1 MSRGTMESQL
11 MFTPLATPQSR
22 WRSFLIGWGLQ
33 AQLMLAI
40 LLLNAMF
47 PKHIQQAK
55 KYMVTNL
62 VTPFEPVTNEVQSA
76 NARLVVKT
84 VPPHVTETPT
94 GSKLVVPRQ
103 VRDIRE
109 PEPDVKAPEIRLM
122 SKTADLPRLPNV
134 PIAKVVATNTFAT
147 PTNVTATT
155 TKLAAQVQ
163 TGGFGDPNGI
173 PATGDGKHGV
183 NIAAKGSPGLPTGA
197 GFGNGL
203 GATKGVA
210 GIGIVGNGVQ
220 SSGFD
225 KQYSAP
231 TQKQTVIAINEPGSP
246 VEIIEKPKPSYTEEG
261 RRRGVEGEVRLEV
274 QFTADGHVRVLR
286 VLQGLGYGLDE
297 QALHCAEHIRFKPAT
312 HGGQPI
318 DSTAVVHIVFEL
330 AS

>member
-1 MSRGTMESQL
+1 MESQL

-33 AQLMLAI
+33 AQLVLAI

-62 VTPFEPVTNEVQSA
+62 VIPFEPVINKAQSA
-76 NARLVVKT
+76 NARLVAK
-84 VPPHVTETPT
+84 PLPHHVTENPT
-94 GSKLVVPRQ
+94 GSKLVVHRQ
-103 VRDIRE
+103 IRDMTE
-109 PEPDVKAPEIRLM
+109 PEPDVRAPEIRLT
-122 SKTADLPRLPNV
+122 SKTPDLPRLPNV

-163 TGGFGDPNGI
+163 TAGFGDPNGI
-173 PATGDGKHGV
+173 PAIGDGKHGV
-183 NIAAKGSPGLPTGA
+183 NIAAKGSPGLPIGA

-203 GATKGVA
+203 AAAKGVA
-210 GIGIVGNGVQ
+210 GMGIVQNGVQ

-225 KQYSAP
+225 KQYGAP
-231 TQKQTVIAINEPGSP
+231 AQKQVVVEINESGSP
-246 VEIIEKPKPSYTEEG
+246 VEIIEKPKPSYTPEG
-261 RRRGVEGEVRLEV
+261 RKRGVEGEVRLEV

-286 VLQGLGYGLDE
+286 VLQGLGFGLDE

-312 HGGQPI
+312 HGGQPV